1 MLYFFPPFI
10 RGIVSFAFYVFFT
23 VVLAI
28 FLLAAAVVRFLIP
41 VHAVKL
47 GSSRVTDWIASEMW
61 VRCALCVQRMTAARV
76 KWETRGIEDIS
87 IDRWSLIVSNHQSW
101 VDILVLVRVLAGR
114 VPPYKFFIK
123 KGLLWLP
130 FMGQCFWALDFPVM
144 NRYSRQ
150 FLEKYPHLKG
160 RDLETARKSCEK
172 FRNAPVTIMNFVEGT
187 RFTPEKHRMQGSPF
201 SHLLKP
207 RAGGLAMAIYAMGS
221 LLEDMIDI
229 TVAYP
234 EGVPGLWDFFCGRVS
249 RVKVDVRILNIPEE
263 FKQEN
268 YFSDPRLRWRFNYW
282 LNRLWEQ
289 KDRRLEAMLSDKD
302 RSSV

>member
-1 MLYFFPPFI
+1 
-10 RGIVSFAFYVFFT
+10 
-23 VVLAI
+23 
-28 FLLAAAVVRFLIP
+28 
-41 VHAVKL
+41 
-47 GSSRVTDWIASEMW
+47 
-61 VRCALCVQRMTAARV
+61 
-76 KWETRGIEDIS
+76 
-87 IDRWSLIVSNHQSW
+87 
-101 VDILVLVRVLAGR
+101 
-114 VPPYKFFIK
+114 
-123 KGLLWLP
+123 
-130 FMGQCFWALDFPVM
+130 
-144 NRYSRQ
+144 
-150 FLEKYPHLKG
+150 
-160 RDLETARKSCEK
+160 
-172 FRNAPVTIMNFVEGT
+172 
-187 RFTPEKHRMQGSPF
+187 
-201 SHLLKP
+201 
-207 RAGGLAMAIYAMGS
+207 MAIYAMGS